1 MENLFNKDELKF
13 ADILLPLP
21 LDALFTYRVP
31 TDLLAHVHI
40 GMRVIVP
47 FGERKITTGVIIQL
61 HQQANPAYE
70 AKYIADVLDEKPSI
84 TPQQIELLFWI
95 ADYYACTPGEVLQA
109 ALPSGLK
116 LSSESYV
123 QIHLEFSFESSRFE
137 FSAREEIILEKVK
150 DKAASIPELSSLLN
164 IKNISPIVNGLIK
177 KEAIVLVES
186 IEEKYKPK
194 LEKRIRFTENY
205 LLAENLE
212 LLFKRLN
219 KKPKQEEVLLAY
231 LRLVNVLQ
239 DSSVN
244 VEGVQKEK
252 VLAEE
257 VSASSLQKLIKD
269 KVFEEFSIEVSRFS
283 DFTEDVIS
291 PKLSE
296 TQIETVKEIHQQWQ
310 EKNTILLHGITGSG
324 KTEIYCHLIK
334 QVIDAGGQTLF
345 MLPEIAL
352 TTQLVNRLKN
362 FFGDALGVY
371 HSRFNENERVEVYQ
385 KVLKGEYQVIV
396 GVRSSIFLPFQ
407 HLGLIVVD
415 EEHEV
420 TYKQQE
426 PAPRYHARDC
436 AIMLASFHHAKV
448 LLGSATPALETYYQ
462 AKQGKFGYVRIT
474 ERYSG
479 TSLPLI
485 HLADMK
491 LEKLQKKNKGD
502 FSGLLLTKIEES
514 LQKQEQAIIFQ
525 NRRGYSPSIQCEVC
539 QWVATCPNC
548 AVSLTYHQFRKAMV
562 CHYCGY
568 KEKHPTQ
575 CPSCQSKRLSNIGY
589 GTEKLEEELKIY
601 FPDNQIQRMDLDTT
615 RNKKS
620 FDQIIE
626 DFETGKTQILIGTQ
640 MITKGLDFNR
650 VQVVGIFN
658 ADRMLYFPDFRS
670 HERAFQLITQVSG
683 RAGRREKQGEVVIQT
698 SNPNHLILEW
708 IKEHDYDKFAS
719 HELQERQNH
728 DYPPFS
734 RLIEITVKHIDF
746 KISRQASEFLTSE
759 IRRIVQDVKVLGP
772 GEPMIGKIRNQYL
785 MTTLIKIPRNNGKL
799 QEIKASIKKLIQL
812 SKQQSDFKNARF
824 ILDVDPV

>member
-1 MENLFNKDELKF
+1 MENLFNKDEMKF

-31 TDLLAHVHI
+31 TDLLSHVKV

-70 AKYIADVLDEKPSI
+70 AKYIADVLDEHPSI
-84 TPQQIELLFWI
+84 TLQQIELLFWM
-95 ADYYACTPGEVLQA
+95 ADYYVCTPGEVLQA

-123 QIHLEFSFESSRFE
+123 QIHPEFSFESSRFE

-150 DKAASIPELSSLLN
+150 EKAVSIPELSSLIN

-177 KEAIVLVES
+177 KEAIVIVES

-194 LEKRIRFTENY
+194 LEKRIRLTENY
-205 LLAENLE
+205 LIEKNLQS
-212 LLFKRLN
+212 LFERLS
-219 KKPKQEEVLLAY
+219 KKPKQEEVLLAF

-239 DSSVN
+239 NQSVN
-244 VEGVQKEK
+244 TEGIRKEK
-252 VLAEE
+252 LLAEGI
-257 VSASSLQKLIKD
+257 STSSLQTLIKD
-269 KVFEEFSIEVSRFS
+269 QIFEEFSIEVSRFS
-283 DFTEDVIS
+283 EFTEDIIS

-296 TQIETVKEIHQQWQ
+296 IQIETVKEIHQQWQ
-310 EKNTILLHGITGSG
+310 EKNTVLLHGITGSG

-385 KVLKGEYQVIV
+385 KVLKGEYQVVV

-462 AKQGKFGYVRIT
+462 AKQGKFGYVSIT

-485 HLADMK
+485 HLTDMK

-548 AVSLTYHQFRKAMV
+548 AVTLTYHQFRKAMV

-575 CPSCQSKRLSNIGY
+575 CPTCQSQRLSNIGY

-601 FPDNQIQRMDLDTT
+601 FPDHQIQRMDLDTT

-708 IKEHDYDKFAS
+708 IKEHDYDKFAN

-728 DYPPFS
+728 EYPPYS
-734 RLIEITVKHIDF
+734 RLIELTIKHIDA
-746 KISRQASEFLTSE
+746 KRARQTAEYLTNE
-759 IRRIVQDVKVLGP
+759 LRKNLKDIKVLGP
-772 GEPMIGKIRNQYL
+772 GEPMISKIRNQYL
-785 MTTLIKIPRNNGKL
+785 MTTLIKISRNNNKL
-799 QEIKASIKKLIQL
+799 KEIKEYIKKITRHLKTI
-812 SKQQSDFKNARF
+812 DEYKNTK
-824 ILDVDPV
+824 IIIDVDPV